1 MYTININ
8 DELGNLLNKENINAE
23 NALKEYV
30 TLDLLNKKDKY
41 FSQIK
46 AFESKYQAKYNVIE
60 KQTHRNKNEEDFQKE
75 EDLMEWEF
83 AINSLKEID
92 NYLEKLNQQT

>member
-8 DELGNLLNKENINAE
+8 DELGYLLNKENINPE
-23 NALKEYV
+23 SALKEYV
-30 TLDLLNKKDKY
+30 TLELLNKRDKY

-46 AFESKYQAKYNVIE
+46 AFESKYRAQFKEVE
-60 KQTHRNKNEEDFQKE
+60 KQTHNKKNEEDFQKE

-83 AINSLKEID
+83 AINSLNEID
-92 NYLEKLNQQT
+92 NYLNKVNLHT

>member
-8 DELGNLLNKENINAE
+8 DELGNLLNKENINPE

-30 TLDLLNKKDKY
+30 TLDLLNKRDKY
-41 FSQIK
+41 LSQIK
-46 AFESKYQAKYNVIE
+46 AFESKYRAQFNEVE
-60 KQTHRNKNEEDFQKE
+60 KKTHDKKNEEDFQKE

-83 AINSLKEID
+83 AINSLNEID
-92 NYLEKLNQQT
+92 NYLNKVNLHT